1 MHSPPTGESSAEEV
15 IDSPATVALK
25 VIGLGHQYKEIA
37 VTTDITNNLPQVVA
51 DHIAACNAHDAEAW
65 MATFAP
71 DAMLNDI
78 QREFIGTAAIRGF
91 GEKEIFGVKVTME
104 VQRAWDRHGDV
115 TVHAKLDGTY
125 DKTGLPDPLILSFYF
140 SLRGDQI
147 TQLIIIHNKT
157 EV

>member
-1 MHSPPTGESSAEEV
+1 
-15 IDSPATVALK
+15 
-25 VIGLGHQYKEIA
+25 
-37 VTTDITNNLPQVVA
+37 VTTDITNNLPKVIA
-51 DHIAACNAHDAEAW
+51 DHIAACNAHDVEAW

-91 GEKEIFGVKVTME
+91 GDKEIFGDNVTMA

-125 DKTGLPDPLILSFYF
+125 NKTGLPDPLILSFYF
-140 SLRGDQI
+140 SLRGDKI
-147 TQLIIIHNKT
+147 TQLIIVHNKT

>member
-1 MHSPPTGESSAEEV
+1 
-15 IDSPATVALK
+15 
-25 VIGLGHQYKEIA
+25 
-37 VTTDITNNLPQVVA
+37 VTIDITNNLPKAVA
-51 DHIAACNAHDAEAW
+51 DNIAACNAHNVEAW

-78 QREFIGTAAIRGF
+78 QREFIGTDAIRGF
-91 GEKEIFGVKVTME
+91 GDKEIFGDNVTME

>member
-1 MHSPPTGESSAEEV
+1 MASD
-15 IDSPATVALK
+15 I
-25 VIGLGHQYKEIA
+25 
-37 VTTDITNNLPQVVA
+37 TTDLPKVVA
-51 DHIAACNAHDAEAW
+51 NHIAACNAHDVEAW

-78 QREFIGTAAIRGF
+78 QREFLGTDAIRRF
-91 GEKEIFGVKVTME
+91 GNKEIFGDNVTMA

-140 SLRGDQI
+140 SLRDDQI

-157 EV
+157 KV

>member
-1 MHSPPTGESSAEEV
+1 M
-15 IDSPATVALK
+15 
-25 VIGLGHQYKEIA
+25 
-37 VTTDITNNLPQVVA
+37 TTDITHNLPKVVA
-51 DHIAACNAHDAEAW
+51 EHIAACNAHDAEAW
-65 MATFAP
+65 MATFAA

-78 QREFIGTAAIRGF
+78 RREFIGTDAIRAF
-91 GEKEIFGVKVTME
+91 ADKEIFGDSVTMA

-115 TVHAKLDGTY
+115 TVHAKLGGTY

-140 SLRGDQI
+140 SLRRDQI